1 MWSMKAQRALAKGF
15 FMKYAFLYIASVVLV
30 NLAFAAV
37 DPLILPGGSVWSPVA
52 LIVGFTFVIRDF
64 VQREIG
70 HWVLPAMLVGGLI
83 SWAMA
88 GQDIAIA
95 SMAAF
100 LAGETLDWAMYTF
113 TGRPFSQRIL
123 LSSAV
128 GTPID
133 SCVFMYLMGFFS
145 LPSVLMMTAS
155 KMVGAV
161 IVYYLT
167 RRRELAAAHQ
177 A

>member
-1 MWSMKAQRALAKGF
+1 
-15 FMKYAFLYIASVVLV
+15 
-30 NLAFAAV
+30 
-37 DPLILPGGSVWSPVA
+37 
-52 LIVGFTFVIRDF
+52 
-64 VQREIG
+64 
-70 HWVLPAMLVGGLI
+70 
-83 SWAMA
+83 MA

-145 LPSVLMMTAS
+145 LPSILMMTAS
-155 KMVGAV
+155 KMVGAL